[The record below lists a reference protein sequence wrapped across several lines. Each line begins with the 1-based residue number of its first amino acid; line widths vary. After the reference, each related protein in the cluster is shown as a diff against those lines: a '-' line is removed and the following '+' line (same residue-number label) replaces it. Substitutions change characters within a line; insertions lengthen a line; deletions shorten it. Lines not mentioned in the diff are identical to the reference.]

1 MVVDIRIG
9 RTIGPYTIE
18 ELLGGGGMAT
28 VYRGVHRP
36 LGVQRAIKVMSS
48 SLATRDSF
56 VDLFY
61 REVRLAAGLRH
72 PNIVQ
77 IFDIAQHDDFHYL
90 VMELLE
96 GRSLHDVAREDE
108 PLPLPRVL
116 YLVGQ
121 LAEALDYA
129 HGQGIAHR
137 DVKPAN
143 AFVDPADRLTLIDF
157 GIARRRRHPPDGDAR
172 DRHAGVHGARGL
184 RRAACRAWG

>member
-28 VYRGVHRP
+28 VYRGVHRS
-36 LGVQRAIKVMSS
+36 LGVQRAIKVMSY

-56 VDLFY
+56 VDLCY
-61 REVRLAAGLRH
+61 REARLAAGLRH

-77 IFDIAQHDDFHYL
+77 IFDIAQHDGFHYL

-116 YLVGQ
+116 YLVG
-121 LAEALDYA
+121 
-129 HGQGIAHR
+129 R
-137 DVKPAN
+137 MPA
-143 AFVDPADRLTLIDF
+143 APSPC
-157 GIARRRRHPPDGDAR
+157 RRASPCQRHS
-172 DRHAGVHGARGL
+172 RGL
-184 RRAACRAWG
+184 SG